1 MFYLSVYVEWVVVA
15 VLQCLAVVNKLIVH
29 LSCLFTVQFP
39 FQATKFQFFHLL
51 NVQHN
56 PKQIL

>member
-1 MFYLSVYVEWVVVA
+1 MFYLSVNVKWVVFA

-39 FQATKFQFFHLL
+39 FESTKFQFLHPL

-56 PKQIL
+56 VKQIL